1 MALRAPSDAIFSPVI
16 KKGGPDSMSVPRQ
29 DSLSYRV
36 LCVDDDPD
44 ILHVLRRTFESSGF
58 EVDTCGSGEAALRWI
73 ERHGLPHLA
82 MVDIRM
88 PDLDGLELCRRIHAY
103 SDLPVILL
111 TAVDEEPM
119 VVNALDTVAED
130 YILKPFRPAE
140 VVARARRVLRRIG
153 DFSFTLAS
161 ETPVDDRLA
170 VDFVRQVAKVEG
182 NPVPLTPTETKILHI
197 LMRSSP
203 RTVDTGY
210 LLRRVWPMEEVFE
223 DTLRVHVH
231 RVRQKIEPDPAKPR
245 YVLTHRG
252 QGYSFKTA

>member
-1 MALRAPSDAIFSPVI
+1 
-16 KKGGPDSMSVPRQ
+16 MSAPRQ
-29 DSLSYRV
+29 DSLNYRV

-44 ILHVLRRTFESSGF
+44 ILFLLRKTFEASGF
-58 EVDTCGSGEAALRWI
+58 EVSTCGSGEAALRWI
-73 ERHGLPHLA
+73 ERNGLPHLA

-88 PDLDGLELCRRIHAY
+88 PELDGIELCRRIHAFC
-103 SDLPVILL
+103 DLPVILL

-140 VVARARRVLRRIG
+140 LVARARRVLRRIG
-153 DFSFTLAS
+153 DFSFTLAA

-231 RVRQKIEPDPAKPR
+231 RVRQKIEPDPARPR

-252 QGYSFKTA
+252 QGYSFKIA

>member
-1 MALRAPSDAIFSPVI
+1 
-16 KKGGPDSMSVPRQ
+16 MSAPRQ
-29 DSLSYRV
+29 DSVSYRV

-44 ILHVLRRTFESSGF
+44 ILHLIRKTFEAAAF
-58 EVDTCGSGEAALRWI
+58 EVSTCGSGEAALRWI
-73 ERHGLPHLA
+73 ERNGLPHLA
-82 MVDIRM
+82 VVDIRM
-88 PDLDGLELCRRIHAY
+88 PDLDGIELCRRIHTY

-111 TAVDEEPM
+111 TSVDDEPT
-119 VVNALDTVAED
+119 VVKALDTVAED
-130 YILKPFRPAE
+130 YVLKPFRPAE
-140 VVARARRVLRRIG
+140 LVARVRRVLRRIG
-153 DFSFTLAS
+153 DFSFTLAA

-170 VDFVRQVAKVEG
+170 VDFVRQMAKVEG

>member
-1 MALRAPSDAIFSPVI
+1 
-16 KKGGPDSMSVPRQ
+16 MSTPRQ
-29 DSLSYRV
+29 DSPIHRI

-44 ILHVLRRTFESSGF
+44 ILHLLRKTFAAAGF
-58 EVDTCGSGEAALRWI
+58 EVATCGSGEAALRWI
-73 ERHGLPHLA
+73 EHNGLPHLGV
-82 MVDIRM
+82 VDIRM
-88 PDLDGLELCRRIHAY
+88 PDLDGIELCRRIHAF

-140 VVARARRVLRRIG
+140 LVARARRVLRRIG
-153 DFSFTLAS
+153 DFSFTLAA
-161 ETPVDDRLA
+161 ETPVDGRLA

-182 NPVPLTPTETKILHI
+182 KPVPLTPTETKILHI

-252 QGYSFKTA
+252 QGYSFQSV

>member
-1 MALRAPSDAIFSPVI
+1 
-16 KKGGPDSMSVPRQ
+16 
-29 DSLSYRV
+29 
-36 LCVDDDPD
+36 
-44 ILHVLRRTFESSGF
+44 
-58 EVDTCGSGEAALRWI
+58 
-73 ERHGLPHLA
+73 
-82 MVDIRM
+82 
-88 PDLDGLELCRRIHAY
+88 
-103 SDLPVILL
+103 
-111 TAVDEEPM
+111 
-119 VVNALDTVAED
+119 
-130 YILKPFRPAE
+130 
-140 VVARARRVLRRIG
+140 VARARRVLRRIG
-153 DFSFTLAS
+153 NFSFTLAS

-203 RTVDTGY
+203 RTVGTGY

-252 QGYSFKTA
+252 QGYSFKSA

>member
-1 MALRAPSDAIFSPVI
+1 
-16 KKGGPDSMSVPRQ
+16 MSTDRLE
-29 DSLSYRV
+29 SSSYHV

-44 ILHVLRRTFESSGF
+44 ILHLLKKTFAASGF
-58 EVDTCGSGEAALRWI
+58 EVSTCGSGEAALRWI
-73 ERHGLPHLA
+73 ERNGLPHLA
-82 MVDIRM
+82 LVDIRM
-88 PDLDGLELCRRIHAY
+88 PGLDGLELCRRVHTY

-111 TAVDEEPM
+111 TAVDDEPT
-119 VVNALDTVAED
+119 VVKALDTVAED
-130 YILKPFRPAE
+130 YIFKPFRAAE
-140 VVARARRVLRRIG
+140 LVARARRVLRRIG
-153 DFSFTLAS
+153 SFSFTQAA
-161 ETPVDDRLA
+161 ETPVDERLA

-231 RVRQKIEPDPAKPR
+231 RVRQKIEPDPTKPR

-252 QGYSFKTA
+252 QGYSFRSA

>member
-1 MALRAPSDAIFSPVI
+1 VA
-16 KKGGPDSMSVPRQ
+16 
-29 DSLSYRV
+29 
-36 LCVDDDPD
+36 
-44 ILHVLRRTFESSGF
+44 
-58 EVDTCGSGEAALRWI
+58 
-73 ERHGLPHLA
+73 
-82 MVDIRM
+82 
-88 PDLDGLELCRRIHAY
+88 
-103 SDLPVILL
+103 
-111 TAVDEEPM
+111 DEPT

-130 YILKPFRPAE
+130 YVLKPFRPAE
-140 VVARARRVLRRIG
+140 LVARARRVLRRIG
-153 DFSFTLAS
+153 NFSFTLAA

-182 NPVPLTPTETKILHI
+182 NSVPLTPTETKILHI

-252 QGYSFKTA
+252 QGYSFKSA

>member
-1 MALRAPSDAIFSPVI
+1 MNA
-16 KKGGPDSMSVPRQ
+16 PRQ

-44 ILHVLRRTFESSGF
+44 ILHVLRRTFEAAGF
-58 EVDTCGSGEAALRWI
+58 EVSTCGSSEAALRWI
-73 ERHGLPHLA
+73 ERNGLPHLA

-88 PDLDGLELCRRIHAY
+88 PEMDGLELCRRIHAY

-111 TAVDEEPM
+111 TSVDEEPM
-119 VVNALDTVAED
+119 VVKALDTVAED

-140 VVARARRVLRRIG
+140 LVARVRRVLRRIG
-153 DFSFTLAS
+153 DFSFTLAA
-161 ETPVDDRLA
+161 ETLVDDRLA

>member
-1 MALRAPSDAIFSPVI
+1 
-16 KKGGPDSMSVPRQ
+16 MSTPRQ
-29 DSLSYRV
+29 DSLIHRV

-44 ILHVLRRTFESSGF
+44 ILHLIRKTFEASGF
-58 EVDTCGSGEAALRWI
+58 EVATCGSGEAALRWI
-73 ERHGLPHLA
+73 ERNGLPHLA
-82 MVDIRM
+82 VVDIRM
-88 PDLDGLELCRRIHAY
+88 PDLDGIELCRRIHAY

-130 YILKPFRPAE
+130 YVLKPFRPAE
-140 VVARARRVLRRIG
+140 LVARARRVLRRIG
-153 DFSFTLAS
+153 DFSFTLAT
-161 ETPVDDRLA
+161 ETPVDGRLA

-182 NPVPLTPTETKILHI
+182 KPVSLTPTETKILHI

-252 QGYSFKTA
+252 HGYSFQSA

>member
-1 MALRAPSDAIFSPVI
+1 
-16 KKGGPDSMSVPRQ
+16 MSTDRLA
-29 DSLSYRV
+29 STSYRV

-44 ILHVLRRTFESSGF
+44 ILHLLKKTFEAAGF
-58 EVDTCGSGEAALRWI
+58 EVSTCNSGEAALRWI
-73 ERHGLPHLA
+73 ERSGLPHLA
-82 MVDIRM
+82 LVDIRM
-88 PDLDGLELCRRIHAY
+88 PGLDGLELCRRVHTY

-111 TAVDEEPM
+111 TAVDDEPT
-119 VVNALDTVAED
+119 VVKALDTVAED
-130 YILKPFRPAE
+130 YIFKPFRPAE
-140 VVARARRVLRRIG
+140 LVARARRVLRRIG
-153 DFSFTLAS
+153 NFSFTQAA
-161 ETPVDDRLA
+161 ETAVDERLA

-252 QGYSFKTA
+252 QGYSFQST